1 MSNIIFE
8 KFAPLWA
15 AWWGIVSQLRPAFAR
30 TRTFLWFAVALAATC
45 TRADL
50 RGVTSFV
57 RVLGLRQRCY
67 GRLLD
72 LFHSTAVRRDE
83 LPALWSRL
91 ALSLLKP
98 FLFCVNGRIVL
109 LADGIKAP
117 KTGRKMPGVKKLHQ
131 ESGNNTKPE
140 FIFGHSC
147 QAIAVVARAAAGFFA
162 VPLACAIHEG
172 VVFTNRDKRTV
183 LDKIII
189 MLNSLG
195 ITLPHYLVGDI
206 YYAANAVIG
215 GLRATGQHLVS
226 AVKSNAVAYFPPEVP
241 AVRGRGRPRKYG
253 RKVRLKSL
261 FDEPDG
267 FVTAPSPVYG
277 ERGVEIR
284 MRVVDLLWKPAGA
297 MVRFVLVIHPT
308 RGRRIFLCT
317 DTTLDGIEVVRV
329 YGVRFKIEVMF
340 KHAVHSVGTWC
351 YHFWMAG
358 MKPLKRRS
366 GNQYMHRETKRYRQA
381 VRRKLG
387 AYECFL
393 QMAVIAQ
400 GVLQTLAIL
409 YPDVVWRRFGSW
421 LRTVRPGVAPSEH
434 VVSLA
439 LRESLPGFI
448 ASSRENNPLA
458 KIISENLD
466 ISRAEGFR
474 LAS

>member
-1 MSNIIFE
+1 MSTRNSKNIV
-8 KFAPLWA
+8 PLWP

-30 TRTFLWFAVALAATC
+30 SSTFLWFAVALAATC
-45 TRADL
+45 VRSDL

-57 RVLGLRQRCY
+57 RALGLAERCY

-72 LFHSTAVRRDE
+72 MFHSTAVRRDQ

-98 FLFCVNGRIVL
+98 FLFLVNDRMVL

-117 KTGRKMPGVKKLHQ
+117 KTGRRMPGVKKLHQ
-131 ESGNNTKPE
+131 ESQNNSKPE

-172 VVFTNRDKRTV
+172 VVFSNRDKRTL
-183 LDKIII
+183 LDKLVI
-189 MLNSLG
+189 MLRSLG
-195 ITLPHYLVGDI
+195 IALPYYLVGDI
-206 YYAANAVIG
+206 YYAARTVIG
-215 GLRATGQHLVS
+215 PLLAAGQHLVS
-226 AVKSNAVAYFPPEVP
+226 AVRSNAVAYFPPEEP
-241 AVRGRGRPRKYG
+241 AVRRRGRPRKYG
-253 RKVRLKSL
+253 RKVVLKSL
-261 FDEPDG
+261 FAETAS

-277 ERGVEIR
+277 ERDVTIL
-284 MRVVDLLWKPAGA
+284 MRVLDLHWKPAGRL
-297 MVRFVLVIHPT
+297 VRFVLVIHPN

-317 DTTLDGIEVVRV
+317 DTTLEGIEVVRI
-329 YGVRFKIEVMF
+329 YGVRFKIEVTF

-366 GNQYMHRETKRYRQA
+366 GNQHVHKETARYRQA

-387 AYECFL
+387 AYHSFL

-400 GVLQTLAIL
+400 GLLQMLAIL
-409 YPDVVWRRFGSW
+409 HPDTVWRRFGSW
-421 LRTVRPGVAPSEH
+421 LRTVRPGVAPSEQ
-434 VVSLA
+434 VVALA
-439 LRESLPGFI
+439 LRECLPEFI
-448 ASSRENNPLA
+448 AGFRKTNPLA
-458 KIISENLD
+458 EIISENLD
-466 ISRAEGFR
+466 IDRAEGWR